1 MYNYLISLDFKL
13 TNSDKMAKDNE
24 IVEGIIIKADFGY
37 GMKYKDEENLYLK
50 LNIQQFDGHECVQLF
65 SLDKVGKLL
74 LQFKGDYR
82 GELSLHT
89 LLHRKIYL
97 SGETTNLIPDA
108 IAKLPPEE
116 FPQYSWIYNDN
127 WN

>member
-1 MYNYLISLDFKL
+1 
-13 TNSDKMAKDNE
+13 MAKE
-24 IVEGIIIKADFGY
+24 EKKKVKVIEGIIIKADFGF
-37 GMKYKDEENLYLK
+37 GMKYKDEENLFLK

-82 GELSLHT
+82 GELSLHS
-89 LLHRKIYL
+89 LLHRRVVLLDSEK
-97 SGETTNLIPDA
+97 TNMIPDA
-108 IAKLPPEE
+108 IAKMSPED

>member
-1 MYNYLISLDFKL
+1 MTEQNDI
-13 TNSDKMAKDNE
+13 
-24 IVEGIIIKADFGY
+24 IEGIIIKADFGY

-65 SLDKVGKLL
+65 GMEKVGKLL

-89 LLHRKIYL
+89 LLHRRVFL
-97 SGETTNLIPDA
+97 MGSSTTNLIPDA
-108 IAKLPPEE
+108 IAKLPPTE